1 MKLSWNSVNACLLLH
16 TVGFRVGRDILRLRY
31 SILGLYTSSANIN
44 MFVTHAWFA
53 HSDRLTKCDLRRR
66 YNRGI
71 FYKARGSRTQNDLI
85 MSITHSP
92 SAWLLSPTES
102 RKNTPKCAFFFF
114 LREVFLW
121 NTGSFWIAPIWWVN
135 LRLSMYNNIFSC
147 VGNRIP
153 LRKAARCTE
162 MTMKL

>member
-1 MKLSWNSVNACLLLH
+1 MSWNSVNACLLLH
-16 TVGFRVGRDILRLRY
+16 TVGFRVGPDILRLRY
-31 SILGLYTSSANIN
+31 SILGLYTSSTNIN

-92 SAWLLSPTES
+92 SAGLLSPTES
-102 RKNTPKCAFFFF
+102 RKNTPKCAFFFCEKF
-114 LREVFLW
+114 SCETPGPFV
-121 NTGSFWIAPIWWVN
+121 APIWRVN
-135 LRLSMYNNIFSC
+135 LRLSMYNNVFSC
-147 VGNRIP
+147 VGNRIS